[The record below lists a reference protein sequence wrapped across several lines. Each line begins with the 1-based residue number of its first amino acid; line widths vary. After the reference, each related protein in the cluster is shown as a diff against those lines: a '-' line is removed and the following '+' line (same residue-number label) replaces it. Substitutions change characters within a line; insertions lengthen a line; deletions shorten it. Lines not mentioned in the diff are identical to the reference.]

1 MSLFSWILRIIGGLI
16 IVLGW
21 FAYIPNT
28 WNAEAVEFMKGNI
41 LYPIIATIIGLIIIV
56 IGGSLGTSKK

>member
-1 MSLFSWILRIIGGLI
+1 MSLFGWILRIIGGLI

-21 FAYIPNT
+21 FAYIPDV
-28 WNAEAVEFMKGNI
+28 WNAEAVDFMKGNI

-56 IGGSLGTSKK
+56 IGGSLRSKK